1 MSDMGQPIDQTPNCR
16 RCQGCGG
23 SVPVSDI
30 NYKRVSNSRFV
41 RYCDQCEALRDLY
54 DIRREDHEQYR
65 LQEKA
70 DELAVEVD
78 T

>member
-1 MSDMGQPIDQTPNCR
+1 MSCMAESNNQTDNCR
-16 RCQGCGG
+16 RCQGCGD
-23 SVPVSDI
+23 SVPVTAI

-70 DELAVEVD
+70 DQLAVEVD